1 VLLND
6 QVRGQAVRRRRSWY
20 RRRLRIQRS
29 LIAIV
34 MLALLVGVCWR
45 TAARFL
51 AAGSRRASSSLPESS
66 WIHGDVHANLS
77 SLAAH
82 ASRSAQPPKQERKI
96 YPYSVVPGGFHDAGE
111 LRRAAAH
118 DAVVW
123 LHYARF
129 QYEHARLMRAT
140 EARAV
145 YLSYR
150 LRNRI
155 FWTRK
160 KFRLH
165 PGELLLTDG
174 AITARTRCGNQ
185 VSETPKPEVSE
196 EEPAEDVLE
205 RPVAALEL
213 IAPGL
218 PIRSSL
224 LPPSLPGASPV
235 SPQGPQLFNGPYL
248 FPYIPYGVPLSPGLC
263 ETAAQEQ
270 FENSHGIV
278 DNEKGEKPCIPHRH
292 KPPVVPEPS
301 TLVLLSSGL
310 AAVYW
315 RYRKTGRSLSV

>member
-1 VLLND
+1 MND
-6 QVRGQAVRRRRSWY
+6 QVRGKPVRRRRSWY

-51 AAGSRRASSSLPESS
+51 AAGSRSASPSLPES
-66 WIHGDVHANLS
+66 WTRGDVHADLS
-77 SLAAH
+77 SLASR
-82 ASRSAQPPKQERKI
+82 ASRSVPPPKQEHRI
-96 YPYSVVPGGFHDAGE
+96 YPYSVVPGGFNDAGE
-111 LRRAAAH
+111 LRRAAEH

-196 EEPAEDVLE
+196 EEPAEDVLD
-205 RPVAALEL
+205 RPVAQLEP
-213 IAPGL
+213 IAPML

-224 LPPSLPGASPV
+224 LPPSLPGASPA

-248 FPYIPYGVPLSPGLC
+248 FPYIPYGVPLPPRLC

-270 FENSHGIV
+270 FEDSHGIV

-301 TLVLLSSGL
+301 TLVLISSGL

-315 RYRKTGRSLSV
+315 RYRKTADLSRSL